1 MRKHTRVIWPRS
13 YEYIIQYPPRWER
26 VKGGF
31 IGIHTTIAVIV
42 GILAEHRW
50 KHLVQ
55 IGQLYSNFCRHSTQS
70 KPMFRGEIRENGM
83 ELFAAFAGLAP
94 ARGGQAVALAW
105 KGLRPDA
112 GCSMRFRA
120 RRGGGLSAAAA
131 AVGTLSCCRPV
142 PASGCRYRAAA
153 GDVVSAACGRGSG
166 RVDVVV

>member
-1 MRKHTRVIWPRS
+1 MLSHRAQEKIDKYRAGYAAQGVRKAFLP
-13 YEYIIQYPPRWER
+13 
-26 VKGGF
+26 
-31 IGIHTTIAVIV
+31 AVV
-42 GILAEHRW
+42 STSGPVRA
-50 KHLVQ
+50 
-55 IGQLYSNFCRHSTQS
+55 HSWGS
-70 KPMFRGEIRENGM
+70 EKLRENGM

>member
-1 MRKHTRVIWPRS
+1 
-13 YEYIIQYPPRWER
+13 
-26 VKGGF
+26 
-31 IGIHTTIAVIV
+31 
-42 GILAEHRW
+42 
-50 KHLVQ
+50 
-55 IGQLYSNFCRHSTQS
+55 
-70 KPMFRGEIRENGM
+70 M

-94 ARGGQAVALAW
+94 ARGGQAVALVW

-112 GCSMRFRA
+112 GCSMRSRA

-153 GDVVSAACGRGSG
+153 GDVVSAAYGRGSG

>member
-1 MRKHTRVIWPRS
+1 M
-13 YEYIIQYPPRWER
+13 
-26 VKGGF
+26 G
-31 IGIHTTIAVIV
+31 
-42 GILAEHRW
+42 AEKR
-50 KHLVQ
+50 
-55 IGQLYSNFCRHSTQS
+55 F
-70 KPMFRGEIRENGM
+70 RENGM

>member
-1 MRKHTRVIWPRS
+1 MQDAVWTLR
-13 YEYIIQYPPRWER
+13 YA
-26 VKGGF
+26 GGKF
-31 IGIHTTIAVIV
+31 
-42 GILAEHRW
+42 
-50 KHLVQ
+50 
-55 IGQLYSNFCRHSTQS
+55 TQE
-70 KPMFRGEIRENGM
+70 KKFRENGI

-131 AVGTLSCCRPV
+131 AV
-142 PASGCRYRAAA
+142 
-153 GDVVSAACGRGSG
+153 DVVSAACGRGSG

>member
-1 MRKHTRVIWPRS
+1 MAGLP
-13 YEYIIQYPPRWER
+13 
-26 VKGGF
+26 
-31 IGIHTTIAVIV
+31 
-42 GILAEHRW
+42 L
-50 KHLVQ
+50 
-55 IGQLYSNFCRHSTQS
+55 LYSGYTF
-70 KPMFRGEIRENGM
+70 GENGM

>member
-1 MRKHTRVIWPRS
+1 MPGTRSTPGDHDQATRCRLCYVGGAYQALAEVFR
-13 YEYIIQYPPRWER
+13 RG
-26 VKGGF
+26 GGF
-31 IGIHTTIAVIV
+31 
-42 GILAEHRW
+42 
-50 KHLVQ
+50 
-55 IGQLYSNFCRHSTQS
+55 
-70 KPMFRGEIRENGM
+70 RENGM
-83 ELFAAFAGLAP
+83 ELFAAFAGLAS
-94 ARGGQAVALAW
+94 ARGGRAVALAW

-131 AVGTLSCCRPV
+131 AVATLSCCRPV

>member
-1 MRKHTRVIWPRS
+1 MCGHDVREHH
-13 YEYIIQYPPRWER
+13 
-26 VKGGF
+26 KG
-31 IGIHTTIAVIV
+31 
-42 GILAEHRW
+42 E
-50 KHLVQ
+50 
-55 IGQLYSNFCRHSTQS
+55 
-70 KPMFRGEIRENGM
+70 EIRENGM

>member
-1 MRKHTRVIWPRS
+1 MQNAETVDSGERF
-13 YEYIIQYPPRWER
+13 IQ
-26 VKGGF
+26 
-31 IGIHTTIAVIV
+31 
-42 GILAEHRW
+42 ILAVKSAR
-50 KHLVQ
+50 KLM
-55 IGQLYSNFCRHSTQS
+55 GQSCQDLCCC
-70 KPMFRGEIRENGM
+70 EIRENGM

>member
-1 MRKHTRVIWPRS
+1 MTVGLAQQPDYSTHEYSAARVLTCTHFLLSTTHHLPRVPTVRL
-13 YEYIIQYPPRWER
+13 EAI
-26 VKGGF
+26 
-31 IGIHTTIAVIV
+31 
-42 GILAEHRW
+42 
-50 KHLVQ
+50 
-55 IGQLYSNFCRHSTQS
+55 
-70 KPMFRGEIRENGM
+70 EIRENGM

-112 GCSMRFRA
+112 GCSMRSRA

>member
-1 MRKHTRVIWPRS
+1 MCLRNFSDCDLRVRHDHVNQPVTHDR
-13 YEYIIQYPPRWER
+13 E
-26 VKGGF
+26 
-31 IGIHTTIAVIV
+31 IH
-42 GILAEHRW
+42 
-50 KHLVQ
+50 
-55 IGQLYSNFCRHSTQS
+55 
-70 KPMFRGEIRENGM
+70 ENGM

>member
-1 MRKHTRVIWPRS
+1 MPGTRSTPSDHDQATRCRLCYV
-13 YEYIIQYPPRWER
+13 
-26 VKGGF
+26 GG
-31 IGIHTTIAVIV
+31 AYQA
-42 GILAEHRW
+42 LAEVFR
-50 KHLVQ
+50 
-55 IGQLYSNFCRHSTQS
+55 
-70 KPMFRGEIRENGM
+70 RGEGFRENGM

-142 PASGCRYRAAA
+142 PASRCRYRAAA

>member
-1 MRKHTRVIWPRS
+1 MLRLMLGSFVFQLGLI
-13 YEYIIQYPPRWER
+13 
-26 VKGGF
+26 F
-31 IGIHTTIAVIV
+31 FGI
-42 GILAEHRW
+42 
-50 KHLVQ
+50 
-55 IGQLYSNFCRHSTQS
+55 
-70 KPMFRGEIRENGM
+70 RGIRENGM
-83 ELFAAFAGLAP
+83 GLFSAFAGLAP

>member
-1 MRKHTRVIWPRS
+1 MAKCTV
-13 YEYIIQYPPRWER
+13 YM
-26 VKGGF
+26 G
-31 IGIHTTIAVIV
+31 
-42 GILAEHRW
+42 AEKR
-50 KHLVQ
+50 
-55 IGQLYSNFCRHSTQS
+55 F
-70 KPMFRGEIRENGM
+70 RENGM

-131 AVGTLSCCRPV
+131 AV
-142 PASGCRYRAAA
+142 
-153 GDVVSAACGRGSG
+153 DVVSAACGRGSG